1 MDKEGLKRILKYAIL
16 HNAMSRSV
24 EEVFNEFEEDCVNL
38 SYQEVEIL
46 NNEDD
51 LPF

>member
-1 MDKEGLKRILKYAIL
+1 MNQEGLKRILKYAIL

-24 EEVFNEFEEDCVNL
+24 EQVLNAFQEGCIMSEVDI
-38 SYQEVEIL
+38 EIL